1 MEDLGVTSGNE
12 IYAYVTSDAYKVS
25 NSYTSYTIWNGS
37 ENLTVT
43 DKGANP
49 LKKGDIITY
58 DAIDG
63 DYITGVSKA
72 TLSTPT
78 QQGIDGVAYVAG
90 FEGDYVYLDGT
101 AATNKYEITGDTKYL
116 YVDSNEDDADSI
128 GKTDGEM
135 VLADKFADS
144 IYRDNVIVLVNTSG
158 ELELVVVDV
167 KNDMTTSVNATH
179 NGAIGDLFTNA
190 TESLSKTKN
199 IKAGD
204 AIVVTF
210 KATGTTSEKK
220 LKVENGKLSDSKTEF
235 TVPAMAKGDTWE
247 VTVFATGNGNV
258 SIKTA

>member
-1 MEDLGVTSGNE
+1 MCIRDS
-12 IYAYVTSDAYKVS
+12 
-25 NSYTSYTIWNGS
+25 
-37 ENLTVT
+37 
-43 DKGANP
+43 P

-220 LKVENGKLSDSKTEF
+220 LKLSL
-235 TVPAMAKGDTWE
+235 
-247 VTVFATGNGNV
+247 
-258 SIKTA
+258 IHI